1 MVKKRMITTKISNMK
16 QTVFMTATMTM
27 KRLLITKYVVNFVSF
42 FTLIF
47 QLSAIPSLMSLLYSK
62 IHREQY
68 KLEYNNQL

>member
-47 QLSAIPSLMSLLYSK
+47 
-62 IHREQY
+62 
-68 KLEYNNQL
+68 